1 MSTEEK
7 LKEENNRLKAALQ
20 QWKGNHSIVIED
32 RDTLLLALVK
42 LKDEN
47 DWLRTAGDAM
57 EDAVIDGGLEQINKA
72 RDAWNAAKEG
82 KPSV

>member
-1 MSTEEK
+1 MSIEQK
-7 LKEENNRLKAALQ
+7 LKEENDRLKAALQ

-47 DWLRTAGDAM
+47 DRLRTAGDAM
-57 EDAVIDGGLEQINKA
+57 HEELANFAMTWPLRE
-72 RDAWNAAKEG
+72 AWNAAKEG
-82 KPSV
+82 NPSV

>member
-1 MSTEEK
+1 MSIEEK
-7 LKEENNRLKAALQ
+7 LKEENDWLKAALQ

-47 DWLRTAGDAM
+47 DRLRTAGDAVC
-57 EDAVIDGGLEQINKA
+57 ESPYLLETDPAVI
-72 RDAWNAAKEG
+72 AWRAAKEG